1 MTQLAIDVLFRS
13 IGENMIDGN
22 DIFTAQDSLQECDG
36 AESSLTI
43 ASHFLSP
50 SFRDSVASRAPSR
63 AATPGLVRPPTAALS
78 YIDSPIT
85 QHIAKLASTF
95 SPECAPSQKSVRLV
109 TEGDSTT
116 RPNER

>member
-1 MTQLAIDVLFRS
+1 MTQLAMDVLFRS

-22 DIFTAQDSLQECDG
+22 DLFTAQDSLQECDG

-63 AATPGLVRPPTAALS
+63 AATPGLVRPPTSALS
-78 YIDSPIT
+78 YVNSPIT
-85 QHIAKLASTF
+85 LQVAKAASAL
-95 SPECAPSQKSVRLV
+95 SAECTSSLKSVRLV
-109 TEGDSTT
+109 TEEVPAAFSS
-116 RPNER
+116 ER